1 MFGIIMGVVQV
12 LLAIVLITAVAL
24 QTTKSES
31 GLSGVIGGKSS
42 SSFRG
47 RPGIDEQLGLITK
60 WSAVGFMILS
70 VVVAMAN
77 NRGI

>member
-1 MFGIIMGVVQV
+1 MVF
-12 LLAIVLITAVAL
+12 LILQILCAAALIFAVAF

-47 RPGIDEQLGLITK
+47 RPGVDEQLSKLTK
-60 WSAVGFMILS
+60 WAAISFVVLSALLAIAS
-70 VVVAMAN
+70 N
-77 NRGI
+77 NHW